1 MLRFGRIHPG
11 LCALALSIATSGSC
25 LAANDTPGADP
36 HAHHHQMLADR
47 QVQRSTADYQVPSV
61 QLVRDDG
68 RTVDLRRELNDG
80 RIVVL
85 NFIYTTCTT
94 ICPVSSQVFGQL
106 QDRLGQDRDKVHL
119 VSISIDPEQDT
130 PQRLRAYAAQFRAR
144 AGWQHY
150 TGTVQQSREAQLAFG
165 AYRGD
170 KMSHSPLTLVRAANG
185 GRWVRYDGFA
195 TADELLAEIRST
207 ESVAAVR

>member
-1 MLRFGRIHPG
+1 MLRIGRIRPG
-11 LCALALSIATSGSC
+11 LYVLVLGIATGGPC
-25 LAANDTPGADP
+25 LAASDPPAADP

-47 QVQRSTADYQVPSV
+47 HIVRSTMDYQVPSV

-68 RTVDLRRELNDG
+68 RTVDLRHELDDG

-94 ICPVSSQVFGQL
+94 ICPVSSQVFSQL
-106 QDRLGQDRDKVHL
+106 QERLGPDRDKVHL

-130 PQRLRAYAAQFRAR
+130 PQRLRSYAAQFHAR

-185 GRWVRYDGFA
+185 GPWVRYDGFA
-195 TADELLAEIRST
+195 TADELLAEIRGT
-207 ESVAAVR
+207 ESVAAAR